1 MPATGSA
8 SEILSTYTQ
17 PRTLHLL
24 WLVYALELGFPLEG
38 LELKL
43 CLLGKASDDSHVFRG
58 LHRGLHLV
66 RGRDPGY
73 TSYELCGAGCEPCP
87 IKDRMGAKHG
97 LLRNWSLGKGS

>member
-43 CLLGKASDDSHVFRG
+43 CLLGKAE
-58 LHRGLHLV
+58 V
-66 RGRDPGY
+66 RTPLM
-73 TSYELCGAGCEPCP
+73 TATCLEACIL
-87 IKDRMGAKHG
+87 
-97 LLRNWSLGKGS
+97 